1 MTSEVTTLIAIIG
14 VGIGLATLMLTIA
27 RTQNQQIA
35 NLEVCTNKRIDDLEA
50 RTNQRFDD
58 LIARNDQRFEE
69 VNRRI
74 DDTNRRIDVLQA
86 RVEGLAEEV
95 AEVKGVLS
103 VIRDGLPIRIG
114 E

>member
-69 VNRRI
+69 M
-74 DDTNRRIDVLQA
+74 NRRIDVLQA

-103 VIRDGLPIRIG
+103 VIRDGRPIRIG

>member
-58 LIARNDQRFEE
+58 LIARNDQRFDE
-69 VNRRI
+69 V
-74 DDTNRRIDVLQA
+74 NRRIDVLQA
-86 RVEGLAEEV
+86 RAEEV

>member
-27 RTQNQQIA
+27 RTQNQQISDV
-35 NLEVCTNKRIDDLEA
+35 ETRTNKRIDDLED
-50 RTNQRFDD
+50 RTNQRFTD
-58 LIARNDQRFEE
+58 LMNRTDQRFDE
-69 VNRRI
+69 VDRRF
-74 DDTNRRIDVLQA
+74 DVLQA

>member
-1 MTSEVTTLIAIIG
+1 M
-14 VGIGLATLMLTIA
+14 
-27 RTQNQQIA
+27 R
-35 NLEVCTNKRIDDLEA
+35 
-50 RTNQRFDD
+50 
-58 LIARNDQRFEE
+58 
-69 VNRRI
+69 NRRI